1 MIPKVIHYCWFG
13 GQPLPDSVARCL
25 ASWQRFCPDYQ
36 LKRWDES
43 NWDVTRSPYVRQA
56 YAHKKYAFVADV
68 ARLDVVAQYGGIYLD
83 TDVELLQ
90 PLDEFLAYDAFFG
103 MEEPG
108 RVNTGVGFGAISQ
121 HPMVCELLAQYQQR
135 DFICNGRSDLTT
147 CVTIA
152 VPLFKEWGIQ
162 RNRRI
167 QFLQDKRVV
176 ILPPTYF
183 CPEDLASGKRQ
194 LTAQSVAIHHY
205 AATWKSATSLTV
217 TRWKVRGR
225 RIIDAVGGEGSYA
238 RLKCWYNVVRS
249 KI

>member
-13 GQPLPDSVARCL
+13 GQSLPDSVTRCL
-25 ASWQRFCPDYQ
+25 ASWQRVCPDYH

-43 NWDVTRSPYVRQA
+43 NWDVTQIPYVRQA
-56 YAHKKYAFVADV
+56 YAQKKFAFVADV
-68 ARLDVVAQYGGIYLD
+68 ARLDVIARHGGIYLD

-90 PLDEFLAYDAFFG
+90 PLDTFLTYDAFFG
-103 MEEPG
+103 MEEAG

-121 HPMVCELLAQYQQR
+121 QATVRDLLAQYQQR
-135 DFICNGRSDLTT
+135 NFMCNDRPDLTT

-152 VPLFKEWGIQ
+152 APLFKGWGVQ
-162 RNRRI
+162 RNRQI
-167 QFLQDKRVV
+167 QLLQDKRVV

-183 CPEDLASGKRQ
+183 CPEDLASGKLR

-205 AATWKSATSLTV
+205 AATWKPATSLTV
-217 TRWKVRGR
+217 TRWKIRSR

-238 RLKCWYNVVRS
+238 RLKSWYSAVRS